1 MHIIQPLRKACKEI
15 FPVAEYA
22 WTTIPTYPSGQMGF
36 VVCCKDP
43 KRDVKKP
50 ARTLST
56 EEEDKLFKYYS
67 QEIHEA
73 AFVLPKF
80 VEKALR

>member
-1 MHIIQPLRKACKEI
+1 MKIIKPLREACKKI

-36 VVCCKDP
+36 VVCSKDS
-43 KRDVKKP
+43 KRNVRKP
-50 ARTLST
+50 VRTVSQ

-67 QEIHEA
+67 KEIHEA

-80 VEKALR
+80 VEKELR